1 MENTEQ
7 ISFTDETVYTFEDR
21 VSIIE
26 ACLFA
31 AGHPLTYEKLG
42 EVLNISAA
50 ECKDTVE
57 KMEAIYN
64 NDSPF
69 IRGIILA
76 RFPDSCQL
84 CTREMFGAQI
94 KAALGMRRSG
104 NLSQSLMETLAV
116 IAYNQPTTRAYVDAV
131 RGVDSS
137 YAVGALI
144 EKDLIEQCGRL
155 DAPGRP
161 ALYRTTVKFLRVF
174 GISEIEELPTI
185 VLRKDSGEQI
195 EISASSYEEPEAKT
209 GDPDQQAI
217 QSVVD

>member
-42 EVLNISAA
+42 EVL
-50 ECKDTVE
+50 
-57 KMEAIYN
+57 
-64 NDSPF
+64 
-69 IRGIILA
+69 
-76 RFPDSCQL
+76 
-84 CTREMFGAQI
+84 EMFGAQI